1 MKQLKKQLISFIM
14 ESESALVL
22 YNGAGGVVDEL
33 SREEVESMVESCK
46 TKSELSR
53 LIMGK
58 WMYSDVYESFEELLK
73 DIETE

>member
-33 SREEVESMVESCK
+33 SREEVESMVES
-46 TKSELSR
+46 
-53 LIMGK
+53 
-58 WMYSDVYESFEELLK
+58 
-73 DIETE
+73 